1 MRIALPLLLLIALLT
16 AAFFWRAP
24 DQPVE
29 LTTVNPT
36 AVHSLDP
43 QRMSWSHDIRV
54 AYALFEGLLTYD
66 AQTMR
71 LLPGVA
77 ESWSVSDDHLT
88 YTFHLRHNARWS
100 NGDPLTAD
108 DFRYAWRWGLM
119 PENAAPYTDFFM
131 RFRGSAAFF
140 QWAADSLKSVQAE
153 LKHDH
158 AAGLTAANR
167 RLEDSVT
174 RFDKLVAVAAPDP
187 YTLVVAL
194 DHPVAYFEHLVAFP
208 PLFPL
213 HRPTLNRFIAINPVG
228 GAAERSP
235 DWTKAGRMIGNGP
248 FRLVQWRFKQDILMA
263 RNENYWNAAAVG
275 LRSLRLVSID
285 HVNTAFLAYETGAV
299 DLLLDATPLAFAP
312 ELLEQV
318 AAGRRNDVRAADAF
332 GTYYYQFNCSPT
344 LVGGKPNPF
353 ADPRVRL
360 ALAMCLD
367 KQAVVDH
374 VTRLRQAVAR
384 SLIPPDGTIPGYTPA
399 QGPAYDPDAARRL
412 LAEAGYPAGKNF
424 PQVELLFNTGGGHG
438 LVAQAV
444 ARMWIEQL
452 GLHVVPSGVESKVA
466 EERVQNGDYMIV
478 RRSWFG
484 DYPDPTTFLD
494 LFATGASD
502 NRAFF
507 SDPSYDALL
516 QQAAVTIDP
525 AARLATL
532 RDAEQRLLDQQPIIP
547 IYFYK
552 TICIYNPA
560 KIRGVSSHP
569 RGLQMFSQ
577 MSVTPGGGDES
588 PPRK

>member
-1 MRIALPLLLLIALLT
+1 MRIVLPLLLLIALLV

-24 DQPVE
+24 DRPAD

-43 QRMSWSHDIRV
+43 QRMSWNHDIRA

-100 NGDPLTAD
+100 NGDPVTAA
-108 DFRYAWRWGLM
+108 DFRFAWRWGLM

-131 RFRGSAAFF
+131 RFRGSQAFF
-140 QWAADSLKSVQAE
+140 QWAADSLKNVREALRRNSDDG
-153 LKHDH
+153 L
-158 AAGLTAANR
+158 AAAR
-167 RLEDSVT
+167 QRLDDSGT
-174 RFDKLVAVAAPDP
+174 QFDKLVAVAAPDP
-187 YTLVVAL
+187 YTLVVTL
-194 DHPVAYFEHLVAFP
+194 DRPVAYFEHMVAFP

-213 HRPTLNRFIAINPVG
+213 HQPTLDRFIAISPAG

-248 FRLVQWRFKQDILMA
+248 FRLVQWRFKQDMLLA
-263 RNENYWNAAAVG
+263 RNENYWNAAAVR

-285 HVNTAFLAYETGAV
+285 NANTAFLAYETGAV

-312 ELLEQV
+312 ELLEQA
-318 AAGRRNDVRAADAF
+318 AAGRRDDVHVADAF

-344 LVGGKPNPF
+344 LAGGKPNPF

-367 KQAVVDH
+367 KQAVIDH
-374 VTRLRQAVAR
+374 VTRLHQAVAR
-384 SLIPPDGTIPGYTPA
+384 SLIPSDGAIPGYTPP
-399 QGPAYDPDAARRL
+399 QGPGYDPDVARHL
-412 LAEAGYPAGKNF
+412 LAEAGYPAGENF
-424 PQVELLFNTGGGHG
+424 PRIELLFNTGGGHE
-438 LVAQAV
+438 LIAQAV
-444 ARMWIEQL
+444 ARMWSEQL
-452 GLHVVPSGVESKVA
+452 NLHVALGGVESKVA
-466 EERVQNGDYMIV
+466 EERVRNGDYMVV

-484 DYPDPTTFLD
+484 DYPDPTTFLN
-494 LFATGASD
+494 LFVTGGSD
-502 NRAFF
+502 NKAFF
-507 SDPSYDALL
+507 SDPQYDAFLK
-516 QQAAVTIDP
+516 QAADTLDP
-525 AARLATL
+525 VARLTL
-532 RDAEQRLLDQQPIIP
+532 LRSAEQRLLDLQPIIP

-552 TICIYNPA
+552 TICIYDPA
-560 KIRGVSSHP
+560 KIHGVSSHP
-569 RGLQMFSQ
+569 RNLQMFGQ
-577 MSVTPGGGDES
+577 MSVTPGGGN
-588 PPRK
+588 